1 MTHEDFY
8 TVFGN
13 NENDRI
19 LRKYLVSKRMEGY
32 IEYAKADIETVK
44 RFENLRPTLNDVISN
59 YVKNR
64 F

>member
-19 LRKYLVSKRMEGY
+19 LHGYLMSKRVERY

-59 YVKNR
+59 YAKNR